1 MQTYLFN
8 VKSSFL
14 QKLALSLFTSLCL
27 FSFSLWPTLN
37 SLIYQIIKLSLV
49 LSVAGFFIY
58 QFWQLSRWKY
68 QFTLDDAGQGIL
80 SVTESVPSASDI
92 NQQHFTQQ
100 RSAIVT
106 PLFCLL
112 FLEMTADNRQIKMI
126 LPVWRDMLD
135 DTSYR
140 HLCRLLSR
148 PISNH

>member
-14 QKLALSLFTSLCL
+14 QKLALSLFASLCL
-27 FSFSLWPTLN
+27 FSFTLWPTLN
-37 SLIYQIIKLSLV
+37 SLFYQIVTLLLAV
-49 LSVAGFFIY
+49 NVAGFFIY

-68 QFTLDDAGQGIL
+68 QFMLDDAGKGIL
-80 SVTESVPSASDI
+80 SVTESVLSLSDLS
-92 NQQHFTQQ
+92 QLHFTQQ

-106 PLFCLL
+106 PLCCLL